1 MIIYHRRKIESD
13 IIETDELNVRE
24 TQAAI
29 NSDGRLTIRNVFDGN
44 VEAHDTMVVFTREET
59 EAVMKLFRLFRERD
73 LPY

>member
-1 MIIYHRRKIESD
+1 MTIYNRRKIESD
-13 IIETDELNVRE
+13 MIATDELNILE

-44 VEAHDTMVVFTREET
+44 VEAHDTIVVFTREET

-73 LPY
+73 LPF